1 MGGLL
6 MGEKFAWG
14 DHRLEPI
21 HLAGWGLHQ
30 NLQDAEVYCSQIAD
44 AHYENFLIANKFTPP
59 KIKQHIQ
66 NIYAFCRYGDDLG
79 DEAPFD
85 SQGRLTLLD
94 AWEKDL
100 EEAHQGDW
108 SGKPQ
113 HPILIAVQHTAKTF
127 KIPLEPFWK
136 LIQAFKMD
144 QTKNR
149 YHSWDE
155 LLHYCKHS
163 ADPVGHLFLYVYG
176 HDDEDLRALS
186 DKTCT
191 ALQLA
196 NHWQDISRDWR
207 QNRSY
212 MPEETMER
220 FGVSWERYGPD
231 YVDENWKSML
241 AHEVERAQ
249 NLFDEG
255 KKLWKLV
262 DAHLAVDLMMFTKGG
277 EAILQAIRNQK
288 YDTWKKR
295 PKVSKLKQVRLY
307 FKAKAEWKRASR
319 V

>member
-1 MGGLL
+1 
-6 MGEKFAWG
+6 MGEKFEWG
-14 DHRLEPI
+14 DHRLEPM

-59 KIKQHIQ
+59 NIRQHIQ

-85 SQGRLTLLD
+85 SQGRLKLLE

-100 EEAHQGDW
+100 AEAHQSDW

-113 HPILIAVQHTAKTF
+113 HPILIAVQYTAKTF
-127 KIPLEPFWK
+127 NIPLEPFWK

-149 YHSWDE
+149 YQSWDE
-155 LLHYCKHS
+155 LLDYCQHS

-176 HDDEDLRALS
+176 HDNEELRTLS

-196 NHWQDISRDWR
+196 NHWQDISRDWQ

-212 MPEETMER
+212 LPEETMQR
-220 FGVSWERYGPD
+220 FGVDWNRYGPE

-241 AHEVERAQ
+241 SFEVERAQ
-249 NLFDEG
+249 KLFDEG

-288 YDTWKKR
+288 FDTWKKR

-319 V
+319 G